1 MTSWKQ
7 QWGSWCLCWCL
18 YSLIYRLQILS
29 PQEMHY
35 LLCGHCAHPLQLM
48 LADGFPLV
56 ELERTASYKL
66 SGPNG
71 LVPNITDR
79 SRSPAVYSIVFSIHF
94 CPDYRHLPLI
104 TTTLHQASWC
114 QPTFLIPL
122 QRARA
127 NLYTFH
133 ATKYQG
139 EAVEA
144 ERWWSAIVN
153 PLCNWAQHAS
163 FPPP

>member
-1 MTSWKQ
+1 
-7 QWGSWCLCWCL
+7 
-18 YSLIYRLQILS
+18 
-29 PQEMHY
+29 
-35 LLCGHCAHPLQLM
+35 M

-56 ELERTASYKL
+56 GLERTAFCKL

-71 LVPNITDR
+71 LIANITDR

-94 CPDYRHLPLI
+94 CPGY
-104 TTTLHQASWC
+104 LHDVTFPSSQQLYTRQAGASLH
-114 QPTFLIPL
+114 FLFL
-122 QRARA
+122 YKEQEQ
-127 NLYTFH
+127 NFYTFH
-133 ATKYQG
+133 ATKYKG

-153 PLCNWAQHAS
+153 PICNWKQHAS